1 LDSLA
6 ATDKIIAA
14 GAVVTRRGT
23 KGTEYL
29 LVHRGY
35 REDWTFP
42 KGKVDPGEHVLT
54 AAVREVREE
63 TGFAIQ
69 LGVPLP
75 TQTYKV
81 EGKLKD
87 SHYWFGNLLAGEF
100 VANDEVDEIAWLT
113 FEQAT
118 KRLTYEHDQD
128 VLAAAAVAKQTS
140 PLMILR
146 HTQSVKRSEWLLSAD
161 GLSEIDASRPLTA
174 VGRMQANALVGALA
188 AFGISEIHSSDS
200 RRCRYTVGPFATA
213 RSLAVTLE
221 KTVSEERHQEHPE
234 KVRARVTHLAAQSNP
249 LVLCTHRPVMPT
261 VMESLAKSFK
271 LENEVKKAFD
281 PALTPGSMVVYHRDL
296 ADLSKV
302 ASVERHLH

>member
-1 LDSLA
+1 MA

-14 GAVVTRRGT
+14 GAVVTRSGPQ
-23 KGTEYL
+23 GTEFL

-35 REDWTFP
+35 RQDWTFP

-63 TGFAIQ
+63 TGFAIE

-87 SHYWFGNLLAGEF
+87 SRYWLGTLLAGEF
-100 VANDEVDEIAWLT
+100 VPNDEVDEIAWLT
-113 FEQAT
+113 FEAAAE
-118 KRLTYEHDQD
+118 RLTYDHDID
-128 VLAAAAVAKQTS
+128 VLTAAAAARATS
-140 PLMILR
+140 PLIILR
-146 HTQSVKRSEWLLSAD
+146 HTQSVKRAEWLLSAD
-161 GLSEIDASRPLTA
+161 GLSEVDASRPLTA

-188 AFGISEIHSSDS
+188 AFGIKEIHSSDS
-200 RRCRYTVGPFATA
+200 RRCRDTVGPYATA

-221 KTVSEERHQEHPE
+221 ESVSEERHQEDPE
-234 KVRARVTHLAAQSNP
+234 KVKSRMTDLVAVLSP

-261 VMESLAKSFK
+261 VMEVLSNAFK
-271 LENEVKKAFD
+271 IENEIKKAFD
-281 PALTPGSMVVYHRDL
+281 PALTPGSIVIYHRDL
-296 ADLSKV
+296 KDLSVVV
-302 ASVERHLH
+302 AVERHLH

>member
-1 LDSLA
+1 MA

-14 GAVVTRRGT
+14 GAVVTRQGS

-29 LVHRGY
+29 LIHRGY

-69 LGVPLP
+69 LGIPLP

-87 SHYWFGNLLAGEF
+87 SHYWLGSLLAGEF
-100 VANDEVDEIAWLT
+100 LANDEVDEIAWLT
-113 FEQAT
+113 FEQA
-118 KRLTYEHDQD
+118 KKKLTYEHDHD
-128 VLAAAAVAKQTS
+128 VLTAASAAKQTT

-146 HTQSVKRSEWLLSAD
+146 HTQSVKRAEWLLSSD
-161 GLSEIDASRPLTA
+161 DLSEIDASRPLTA
-174 VGRMQANALVGALA
+174 VGRMQANSLIGALA
-188 AFGISEIHSSDS
+188 AYGINEIHSSDS
-200 RRCRYTVGPFATA
+200 RRCRDTVGPYATA

-221 KTVSEERHQEHPE
+221 TTVSEERHQEHPE
-234 KVRARVTHLAAQSNP
+234 KVRARVTELANQSNP

-261 VMESLAKSFK
+261 VMDSLAESFE
-271 LENEVKKAFD
+271 LETEVKKAFD
-281 PALTPGSMVVYHRDL
+281 PALTPGSMVVYHRDVT
-296 ADLSKV
+296 DLSKV
-302 ASVERHLH
+302 ISVERHLH

>member
-1 LDSLA
+1 MDSLA

-14 GAVVTRRGT
+14 GAVVTRPGA
-23 KGTEYL
+23 KGAEYL

-35 REDWTFP
+35 RDDWTFP

-63 TGFAIQ
+63 TGFAVQ
-69 LGVPLP
+69 LGIPLP

-87 SHYWFGNLLAGEF
+87 SRYWIGNLLAGEF

-113 FEQAT
+113 FEQAS
-118 KRLTYEHDQD
+118 KQLTYEHDHE
-128 VLAAAAVAKQTS
+128 VLAAAATARQTS

-146 HTQSVKRSEWLLSAD
+146 HTQSVKRAEWLLSSD

-174 VGRMQANALVGALA
+174 VGRMQANSLVGALA
-188 AFGISEIHSSDS
+188 AYGISEIHSSDS
-200 RRCRYTVGPFATA
+200 RRCRDTVGPYATA
-213 RSLAVTLE
+213 RSLSVALE

-234 KVRARVTHLAAQSNP
+234 KVRARVTELAAQSNP

-261 VMESLAKSFK
+261 VMESLSETFN
-271 LENEVKKAFD
+271 LETEVKKAFD
-281 PALTPGSMVVYHRDL
+281 PALTPGSMVVFHRDVT
-296 ADLSKV
+296 DLSRV
-302 ASVERHLH
+302 VSVERHLH

>member
-1 LDSLA
+1 MDSLA

-14 GAVVTRRGT
+14 GAVVTRPGT

-69 LGVPLP
+69 LGIPLP

-113 FEQAT
+113 FDQAK
-118 KRLTYEHDQD
+118 KRLTYEHDHD
-128 VLAAAAVAKQTS
+128 VLAAAAVAKPTS

-146 HTQSVKRSEWLLSAD
+146 HTQSVKRAEWLLSAD
-161 GLSEIDASRPLTA
+161 DLSEIDASRPLTA

-188 AFGISEIHSSDS
+188 AYGICEIHSSDS
-200 RRCRYTVGPFATA
+200 RRCRDTVGPYATA

-221 KTVSEERHQEHPE
+221 NSVSEERHQEHPE
-234 KVRARVTHLAAQSNP
+234 RVKARVAELTIRSNP
-249 LVLCTHRPVMPT
+249 LALCTHRPVLPT
-261 VMESLAKSFK
+261 VMEALTNLFV
-271 LENEVKKAFD
+271 LETEVKKAFD

-296 ADLSKV
+296 SDLTKIV
-302 ASVERHLH
+302 AIERHMH

>member
-1 LDSLA
+1 MA

-14 GAVVTRRGT
+14 GAVVTRPGA

-63 TGFAIQ
+63 TGFAVQ
-69 LGVPLP
+69 LGIPLP

-100 VANDEVDEIAWLT
+100 VANDEVNEIAWLT
-113 FEQAT
+113 FDDAA
-118 KRLTYEHDQD
+118 KKLTYEHDVD
-128 VLAAAAVAKQTS
+128 VLKAAAAAKATT
-140 PLMILR
+140 PMVVLR
-146 HTQSVKRSEWLLSAD
+146 HTQSVKRAEWAISAES
-161 GLSEIDASRPLTA
+161 LHEPDAYRPLTS
-174 VGRMQANALVGALA
+174 VGRIQAGMLSSALA
-188 AFGISEIHSSDS
+188 AYGISELHSSDS
-200 RRCRYTVGPFATA
+200 VRCRDTVGPYATA
-213 RSLAVTLE
+213 RSLAITLE
-221 KTVSEERHQEHPE
+221 PSLSEEQHLDSPE
-234 KVRARVTHLAAQSNP
+234 NASKRARELAAIEKP
-249 LVLCTHRPVMPT
+249 FVLCTHRPVLPT
-261 VMESLAKSFK
+261 VMEALTNLFV
-271 LENEVKKAFD
+271 LETEVKKAFD

-296 ADLSKV
+296 SDLTKIV
-302 ASVERHLH
+302 AVERHMH

>member
-1 LDSLA
+1 MDSLA

-14 GAVVTRRGT
+14 GAVVTRSGV
-23 KGTEYL
+23 KDTEYL

-35 REDWTFP
+35 RQDWTFP

-69 LGVPLP
+69 LGIPLP

-87 SHYWFGNLLAGEF
+87 SHYWFGNLLSGEF

-118 KRLTYEHDQD
+118 KRLTYEHDHD
-128 VLAAAAVAKQTS
+128 VLAAAAVAKRTS

-146 HTQSVKRSEWLLSAD
+146 HTQSVKRAEWLLSSD

-174 VGRMQANALVGALA
+174 VGRMQANSLVGALA
-188 AFGISEIHSSDS
+188 AYGISEIHSSDS
-200 RRCRYTVGPFATA
+200 RRCRDTVGPYATA

-234 KVRARVTHLAAQSNP
+234 KVRARVTELAAQSNP
-249 LVLCTHRPVMPT
+249 LVLCTHRPVLPT
-261 VMESLAKSFK
+261 VMESLSESFT
-271 LENEVKKAFD
+271 LETEVKKAFD
-281 PALTPGSMVVYHRDL
+281 PALTPGSMVVYHRDA

-302 ASVERHLH
+302 VSIERH